1 MTKTPQEQII
11 AVLIHKLGGDV
22 TITPKDWI
30 TADELELTRWDD
42 PSTLG
47 MRFTAKFP
55 PVELIGEL
63 VDGQPEIE
71 AHG

>member
-1 MTKTPQEQII
+1 MTKSPQEQII

-22 TITPKDWI
+22 TISPLEWI
-30 TADELELTRWDD
+30 TADGLELTRWDD

-55 PVELIGEL
+55 PVELVGEL
-63 VDGQPEIE
+63 VDEQRELE
-71 AHG
+71 ARG